1 MAKYICRGDEKKF
14 SIGGVVVKL
23 QRIAI
28 LVCMAILICSLNFN
42 FAFSKDNISVGK
54 VSLINGDAQICRSEQ
69 TDWVKLNQTDIINV
83 DDRIK
88 LGDGSKLEV
97 CYVDGNIL
105 RVGPNSELEF
115 ALESV
120 KLFNGQTWFRIV
132 KVGSKF
138 EVVAPTFVAGVRGTV
153 FSVKV
158 DKANKKDTGAVK
170 VWKGTVETKTSNKST
185 MLTEGLQA
193 NVEGNSITEPSTFDV
208 RLANE
213 FSEGDWQASNEKSA
227 YTRYIDLLFAG
238 IDQAEAGTNPEMKKQ
253 LETRKKLPEVSE
265 AYNTYKNFSD
275 MRAIE
280 NVSGQ

>member
-1 MAKYICRGDEKKF
+1 MKSKF

-28 LVCMAILICSLNFN
+28 LVCMAILICSLNSN
-42 FAFSKDNISVGK
+42 FAFSKDDIIVGK
-54 VSLINGDAQICRSEQ
+54 VSLISGEAQICKADQ
-69 TDWVKLNQTDIINV
+69 TEWVKLNPSEPINV
-83 DDRIK
+83 ADRIK
-88 LGDGSKLEV
+88 LGNGSKLEV

-115 ALESV
+115 ALETV

-158 DKANKKDTGAVK
+158 DKTNKKDTGAVK
-170 VWKGTVETKTSNKST
+170 VWKGTVETKAANKST

-193 NVEGNSITEPSTFDV
+193 QVEGTTISEPSTFDV
-208 RLANE
+208 RLASE
-213 FSEGDWQASNEKSA
+213 FSENEWQASNEKSA
-227 YTRYIDLLFAG
+227 YARYIDLLFAG
-238 IDQAEAGTNPEMKKQ
+238 IDQQEASTNPEMKKQ
-253 LETRKKLPEVSE
+253 LQIRKKLPEVSE

-275 MRAIE
+275 MKAIE
-280 NVSGQ
+280 NISE